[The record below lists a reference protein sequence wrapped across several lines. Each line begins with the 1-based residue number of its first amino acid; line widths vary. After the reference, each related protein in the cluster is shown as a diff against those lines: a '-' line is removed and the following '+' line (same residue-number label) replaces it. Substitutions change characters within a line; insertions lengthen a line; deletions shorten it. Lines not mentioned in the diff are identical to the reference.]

1 MFFICFF
8 LQFILD
14 DDEDGGNDVLT
25 VKRRDHDIDDPLD
38 GEGETDQNDGTG
50 VVTNTKFSSLIGDF
64 FNIEPEHG
72 GRAHFA

>member
-1 MFFICFF
+1 MFFIRFF

-38 GEGETDQNDGTG
+38 GEGETDQNDATG
-50 VVTNTKFSSLIGDF
+50 VVTNTKFSSLWGF
-64 FNIEPEHG
+64 FSHLS
-72 GRAHFA
+72 